1 MDAGSGL
8 SPQPDMIAPLW
19 SPYYFYASTDAS
31 GYWETFVKAGVYDIY
46 AYSVRPGY
54 NKTFLSAVDC
64 TEEIEIN
71 LCLEHAE
78 IVVNGRVEDEQ
89 GGPVSGALISLL
101 DPKSGSHV
109 SSYTNESGE
118 FELELAQGAYELYV
132 SGNDNGGGSTVTDVV
147 ELHGDRSLNIR
158 LGEGILGDDGQNA
171 HKRGLYKAYLVGG
184 NYPNPFNPSTTISYT
199 VDQPSDIRLTVFDIR
214 GRRVIT
220 LVDRFQDQGV
230 YHIQWDGTNS
240 SGRAL
245 ASGVYFYRMEAENYS
260 VTRKMVLLK

>member
-1 MDAGSGL
+1 MDL
-8 SPQPDMIAPLW
+8 I
-19 SPYYFYASTDAS
+19 
-31 GYWETFVKAGVYDIY
+31 
-46 AYSVRPGY
+46 
-54 NKTFLSAVDC
+54 C
-64 TEEIEIN
+64 TMPHI
-71 LCLEHAE
+71 
-78 IVVNGRVEDEQ
+78 IVV
-89 GGPVSGALISLL
+89 
-101 DPKSGSHV
+101 
-109 SSYTNESGE
+109 
-118 FELELAQGAYELYV
+118 
-132 SGNDNGGGSTVTDVV
+132 
-147 ELHGDRSLNIR
+147 
-158 LGEGILGDDGQNA
+158 GEGILGDDGQSA